1 MWTCER
7 CQRNFKSTNQSH
19 TCTTIDIGELFLGKP
34 DDLVLAFDD
43 ILMGVANWEPNSIG
57 AARHSIVFTNHK
69 AWLIVKP
76 MKTELDVK
84 FYYDA
89 PIESDR
95 FKRIK
100 DYRNKYA
107 HHIRIKHP
115 NEINEEFFELLKLGY
130 KYALR

>member
-19 TCTTIDIGELFLGKP
+19 TCTTIDIGELFVGKP

-43 ILMGVANWEPNSIG
+43 ILMGVAHWEPNSIG

-84 FYYDA
+84 FYHDT

-100 DYRNKYA
+100 EYNNKYA

-115 NEINEEFFELLKLGY
+115 NEINEAFFELLKLGY
-130 KYALR
+130 DYALQ